1 MEFQNIILEK
11 MTDGFAILTLNR
23 PEVLNAFNNKTF
35 EELNGALDIVENDR
49 SIRGLI
55 ITGSGRAFAAGADLS
70 EIRHDGIEENRRYS
84 QTAQRVFDRIE
95 ELDIPVIAA
104 VNGFAL
110 GGGCELAMA
119 CDIRIAGEKAKFG
132 MPEVSLGVIPCF
144 GGTQRLPALVGL
156 AKAKELIFTGK
167 KLTAAEAEAM
177 GLVNAVTAQDEL
189 MDSATSMM
197 AQILKNSSTGLKYA
211 KLTLNY
217 SRNVTLREGLEFEKD
232 MSAIC
237 YGLPDKAEG
246 MTAFFEKRPPEFKK

>member
-11 MTDGFAILTLNR
+11 MTGGFAVLTLNR

-35 EELNGALDIVENDR
+35 EEINDALDVVESDR

-70 EIRHDGIEENRRYS
+70 EIRYDGIEENRRYS
-84 QTAQRVFDRIE
+84 QTAQRTFDRVE

-167 KLTAAEAEAM
+167 KLTAAEAEAI
-177 GLVNAVTAQDEL
+177 GLVNAVTTQDEL
-189 MDSATSMM
+189 MDSAMSMM
-197 AQILKNSSTGLKYA
+197 MQMLKNSSTGLKYA

-217 SRNVTLREGLEFEKD
+217 SRNVTLCEGLEFEKD